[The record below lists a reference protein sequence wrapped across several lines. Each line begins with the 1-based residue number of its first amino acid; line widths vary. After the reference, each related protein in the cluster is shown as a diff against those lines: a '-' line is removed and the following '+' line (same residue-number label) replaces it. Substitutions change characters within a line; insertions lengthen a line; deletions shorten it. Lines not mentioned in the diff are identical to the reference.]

1 MKFHFVLAASRT
13 SFVLILSLLK
23 IIDNSFIKAMLTS
36 LCVFSITFAA
46 SATLILGALCVPAII
61 ISEYKSS
68 IILATF
74 KFEPDVIFLIFEI
87 VYFLSPGFIRSGLY
101 PQKKSLLYFNF
112 EIFSNIGTQTSS
124 TQPGYT
130 VDS

>member
-101 PQKKSLLYFNF
+101 PQK
-112 EIFSNIGTQTSS
+112 IFI
-124 TQPGYT
+124 
-130 VDS
+130 VF